1 WGKMV
6 KNTLPDFQPYG
17 FAGGFYDRYTGLVR
31 FGARDYDPE
40 VGRWTSKDPILFAG
54 GDTNLYGYVA
64 NDPVNWV
71 DPDGLRKNFV
81 FQGGNLSFYGD
92 AGELLFEGPAVSG
105 PWGNGALPKGSY
117 SVGGMRDG
125 RSGSFACDGS
135 NGYSL
140 DLESRSPINRNLLRI
155 HPDGGTPGTKGCV
168 GVSCQNG
175 AADAL
180 GEILRGIYNQPM
192 TPWIDLDVR

>member
-1 WGKMV
+1 MKLV
-6 KNTLPDFQPYG
+6 EDYFSKKYFSDEILPEFFEKQKFD
-17 FAGGFYDRYTGLVR
+17 L
-31 FGARDYDPE
+31 
-40 VGRWTSKDPILFAG
+40 KILHFHRVFRRHH
-54 GDTNLYGYVA
+54 VA
-64 NDPVNWV
+64 NDPINWI

-92 AGELLFEGPAVSG
+92 AGELLFEGSAVSG

-117 SVGGMRDG
+117 SVGNMRDG
-125 RSGSFACDGS
+125 RSGSFACGGN